1 MQIVLFISNNI
12 PWLVGTIYTPSKLDM
27 INSFEALIS
36 TYIENKVGIS
46 ENFLSNAL
54 ANNLKQNLNTLNK
67 NSKLTAAG
75 IGNSEKLSY
84 DGAIRSDSIYWL
96 DKKNNN
102 AFENEFFLQIEAFIS
117 YLNESC
123 YAGITG
129 YEFHYSM
136 YEPGDFYL
144 KHLDQFK
151 NNPSR
156 KYSMISYLNSD
167 WQESDGGELLIHQL
181 NNNQKISPTQ
191 GKTVFFKSDELVHEV
206 LITQNTRMSITGW
219 LKSE

>member
-1 MQIVLFISNNI
+1 ME
-12 PWLVGTIYTPSKLDM
+12 
-27 INSFEALIS
+27 NSFEALIA

-46 ENFLSNAL
+46 EYFLSTEL
-54 ANNLKQNLNTLNK
+54 ANNLKQNLLDLNAK
-67 NSKLTAAG
+67 SLLLDAG
-75 IGNSEKLSY
+75 VGNSEKVTY

-96 DKKNNN
+96 DKKHNNV
-102 AFENEFFLQIEAFIS
+102 FENEFFIQIEAFIA
-117 YLNESC
+117 YLNSSC

-129 YEFHYSM
+129 YEFHYSL
-136 YEPGDFYL
+136 YEKGDFYL

-156 KYSMISYLNSD
+156 KYSMISYLNAD
-167 WQESDGGELLIHQL
+167 WKESDGGELLIHQL

-206 LITQNTRMSITGW
+206 LVTQNTRMSITGW
-219 LKSE
+219 LKSD

>member
-1 MQIVLFISNNI
+1 M
-12 PWLVGTIYTPSKLDM
+12 K
-27 INSFEALIS
+27 NSFEDLIA

-46 ENFLSNAL
+46 EDFLSDEL
-54 ANNLKQNLNTLNK
+54 ANNLKQNLLTLNK
-67 NSKLTAAG
+67 KSLLMAAG

-102 AFENEFFLQIEAFIS
+102 SFENEFFTQMESFIL
-117 YLNESC
+117 YLNKSC

-129 YEFHYSM
+129 YEFHYSL
-136 YEPGDFYL
+136 YEKGDFYL

-156 KYSMISYLNSD
+156 KYSIISYLNSD

-181 NNNQKISPTQ
+181 DNNLKISPTQ

-206 LITQNTRMSITGW
+206 LVTQSTRMSITGW
-219 LKSE
+219 LKSD

>member
-1 MQIVLFISNNI
+1 VFTILITL
-12 PWLVGTIYTPSKLDM
+12 PCPVGIIFTPSKLDM
-27 INSFEALIS
+27 IDSFETLIS

-46 ENFLSNAL
+46 EHFLSNDL
-54 ANNLKQNLNTLNK
+54 ANNLKQNLNTLNQ
-67 NSKLTAAG
+67 NSKLASAG
-75 IGNSEKLSY
+75 IGNSEQISY

-96 DKKNNN
+96 DKKHNN

-129 YEFHYSM
+129 YEFHYSL
-136 YEPGDFYL
+136 YETGDFYL

-156 KYSMISYLNSD
+156 KYSMISYLNSN

-181 NNNQKISPTQ
+181 NSSQKISPTQ

-206 LITQNTRMSITGW
+206 LVTQNTRMSITGW
-219 LKSE
+219 LKSD

>member
-1 MQIVLFISNNI
+1 VTFPVFNSL
-12 PWLVGTIYTPSKLDM
+12 PCYVGAIFSPSKWNM
-27 INSFEALIS
+27 ENSFEDLIA
-36 TYIENKVGIS
+36 TYIDNKVGIS
-46 ENFLSNAL
+46 EDFLSDEL
-54 ANNLKQNLNTLNK
+54 ANNLKQNLLTLNK
-67 NSKLTAAG
+67 KSLLMAAG

-102 AFENEFFLQIEAFIS
+102 SFENEFFTQMEAFIL
-117 YLNESC
+117 YLNKSC

-129 YEFHYSM
+129 YEFHYSL
-136 YEPGDFYL
+136 YEKGDFYL

-156 KYSMISYLNSD
+156 KYSIISYLNSD

-181 NNNQKISPTQ
+181 DNNLKISPTQ

-206 LITQNTRMSITGW
+206 LVTQSTRMSITGW
-219 LKSE
+219 LKSD

>member
-1 MQIVLFISNNI
+1 MLRWNYFHSI
-12 PWLVGTIYTPSKLDM
+12 KLDM

-46 ENFLSNAL
+46 EDFLSNDL
-54 ANNLKQNLNTLNK
+54 ANNLKQNLHTLNQ
-67 NSKLTAAG
+67 NSKLTTAG

-102 AFENEFFLQIEAFIS
+102 TFENEFFLQVEAFIR

-129 YEFHYSM
+129 YEFHYSL
-136 YEPGDFYL
+136 YEAGDFYL

-191 GKTVFFKSDELVHEV
+191 GKTIFFKSDELVHEV

-219 LKSE
+219 LKSD

>member
-1 MQIVLFISNNI
+1 MTFPVFNSL
-12 PWLVGTIYTPSKLDM
+12 PCYVGAIFSPSKWNM
-27 INSFEALIS
+27 ENSFEDLIA
-36 TYIENKVGIS
+36 TYIDNKVGIS
-46 ENFLSNAL
+46 EDFLSDEL
-54 ANNLKQNLNTLNK
+54 ANNLKQNLLTLNK
-67 NSKLTAAG
+67 KSLLMAAG

-102 AFENEFFLQIEAFIS
+102 SFENEFFTQMEAFIL
-117 YLNESC
+117 YLNKSC

-129 YEFHYSM
+129 YEFHYSL
-136 YEPGDFYL
+136 YEKGDFYL

-156 KYSMISYLNSD
+156 KYSIISYLNSD

-181 NNNQKISPTQ
+181 DNNLKISPTQ

-206 LITQNTRMSITGW
+206 LVTQSTRMSITGW
-219 LKSE
+219 LKSD

>member
-1 MQIVLFISNNI
+1 M
-12 PWLVGTIYTPSKLDM
+12 K
-27 INSFEALIS
+27 NSFEALIA

-46 ENFLSNAL
+46 EHFLSTDL
-54 ANNLKQNLNTLNK
+54 ANNLKQNLLTLNQD
-67 NSKLTAAG
+67 SLLMAAR

-96 DKKNNN
+96 DKKHNN
-102 AFENEFFLQIEAFIS
+102 AFENEFFAQIEEFIL
-117 YLNESC
+117 YLNQSC

-129 YEFHYSM
+129 YEFHYSL
-136 YEPGDFYL
+136 YESGDFYL

-151 NNPSR
+151 NNSSR
-156 KYSMISYLNSD
+156 KYSMISYLNSN
-167 WQESDGGELLIHQL
+167 WKESDGGELLIHQL

-206 LITQNTRMSITGW
+206 LVTQNTRMSITGW
-219 LKSE
+219 LKSD